1 MESIRFS
8 KMIRTKNTQSK
19 HNREVSNQARKYDS
33 MGFKVHADI
42 KNWPKPATIYGYRP
56 DVTAIKPNKSIIVE
70 VETVDSVNIRR
81 DLSQQRAF
89 RRWAS
94 KSVNRL
100 FKRIV
105 V

>member
-1 MESIRFS
+1 
-8 KMIRTKNTQSK
+8 MIRTRNTKSK
-19 HNREVSNQARKYDS
+19 HDKEVESQARKYNS

-42 KNWPKPATIYGYRP
+42 KNWPRPATIHGYRP
-56 DVTAIKPNKSIIVE
+56 DVTAIKPTNSIVVE
-70 VETVDSVNIRR
+70 VETTDSVNTKR
-81 DLSQQRAF
+81 DLNQRKAF